1 VSLLNQV
8 ANDLVVNYPFFLVL
22 LLLLFQNQFCDKIF
36 VITIMSL
43 MFLNP
48 KYLLLSIT
56 LTDKKLLQLFVTI
69 IDAKLFEAVHV
80 KDFEAI
86 DIEHT
91 DQCSVSLHV
100 IAVIYIDWSID
111 ARYYPRE

>member
-8 ANDLVVNYPFFLVL
+8 ANDLIVKVFNVLPSYPFFLVL

-48 KYLLLSIT
+48 KYFLLSIT

-69 IDAKLFEAVHV
+69 IDAKLLEAVHV

-91 DQCSVSLHV
+91 DQRSVSLHI
-100 IAVIYIDWSID
+100 IAIIYVD
-111 ARYYPRE
+111 